1 MPFTNLR
8 YIPHFSNNKYGL
20 SVALQFT
27 FAVIAKQV
35 LSLGPED
42 VEFLEILHNFK
53 TFMKGLV
60 SLPINL
66 PGTAYAKAIHVI
78 INNISAISQ

>member
-1 MPFTNLR
+1 MPFTN
-8 YIPHFSNNKYGL
+8 IPHFIDSKYGL

-27 FAVIAKQV
+27 FGVIAKQV

-42 VEFLEILHNFK
+42 VEFIEILHNFE

-66 PGTAYAKAIHVI
+66 PGTAYARAIHVI
-78 INNISAISQ
+78 INNISAI